1 MVWQD
6 NSHFQIK
13 KAQARFHLSGR
24 WAWSFWVVFVW
35 CVLFISPPRTEHCC
49 FETSGWFS
57 IIWIHLVS
65 IKPYIDTEGTSIG
78 TQSLRR
84 KPDIS
89 ERNQHH
95 LHSYNYDIGLD
106 LFRVPT
112 VNQLHL
118 LLSRS
123 EPNLL
128 FDARDETTTAPM
140 QPTHGRNSNLP
151 QNQSSI
157 LPSARYL
164 LELQTT
170 TQRTPASSPDPTLSR
185 RSQPDFPDA
194 SGVLLFYRILN
205 PFTNDDA
212 YIFEYK
218 EQYFVDDFLLHY
230 ISFYHTYITPSGRYV
245 AEYSYISVRR
255 HQRLLLRF
263 NRSFVIGCSCSR
275 NPI

>member
-1 MVWQD
+1 MHTV
-6 NSHFQIK
+6 
-13 KAQARFHLSGR
+13 
-24 WAWSFWVVFVW
+24 AW
-35 CVLFISPPRTEHCC
+35 
-49 FETSGWFS
+49 
-57 IIWIHLVS
+57 
-65 IKPYIDTEGTSIG
+65 
-78 TQSLRR
+78 R
-84 KPDIS
+84 KPVISDANPHPVHFPNLDI
-89 ERNQHH
+89 
-95 LHSYNYDIGLD
+95 DINPTHI
-106 LFRVPT
+106 PT
-112 VNQLHL
+112 VNELHL

-123 EPNLL
+123 ESNLL

-205 PFTNDDA
+205 PISNDDA

-218 EQYFVDDFLLHY
+218 EQSFVDDFLHY